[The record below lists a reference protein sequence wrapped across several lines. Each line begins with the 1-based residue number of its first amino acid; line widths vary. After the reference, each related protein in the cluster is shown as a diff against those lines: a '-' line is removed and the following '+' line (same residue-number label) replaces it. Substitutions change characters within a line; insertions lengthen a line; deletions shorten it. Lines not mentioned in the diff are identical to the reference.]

1 MIRAAEP
8 EPSKVLELSCVSEDD
23 ISLPSKSVNFSNYV
37 GMSKAGFE
45 EICSLLK
52 EFGGKTRARGK
63 GHRWKEEAPLGIPF

>member
-1 MIRAAEP
+1 M
-8 EPSKVLELSCVSEDD
+8 

-52 EFGGKTRARGK
+52 EFGGKKRARGK